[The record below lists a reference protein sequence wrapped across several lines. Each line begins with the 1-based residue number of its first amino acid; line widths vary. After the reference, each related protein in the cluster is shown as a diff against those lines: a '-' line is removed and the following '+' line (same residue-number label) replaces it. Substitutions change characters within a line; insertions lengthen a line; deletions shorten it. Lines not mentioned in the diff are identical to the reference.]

1 MWQIMNAFASCLVS
15 IIGVIMFGKITLMES
30 KKISKLKLL
39 IILIISNIIYTYAF
53 TSVASSIKTIIMLII
68 NIILYKTIFKLSI
81 PKSIVL
87 GIIHIIIV
95 IIPDILY
102 LFIVTK
108 VIGISKE
115 VYYSSI
121 AGSIISNIIVVL
133 LLIII
138 SYILRKPLNKL
149 LNYKIES
156 NNILIILSILTF
168 LCITI
173 FIYLFSNAYKNNQN
187 YIEYLFVSIVFI
199 IILYSLVLQVIKNI
213 KLTKEYDNLL
223 EFMKTYEE
231 EIENQRILRHETK
244 NEFLNIK
251 GQLTDDQNKEKI
263 IEYIDNILGDKY
275 KIKYEEYAKFNYLPA
290 NGIKGLCYFKTHEA
304 RNKKIKVSVNISK
317 SIMKSP
323 IYDLDIKQ
331 QRNFAK
337 ILGVYLDNAIE
348 ACNTSKKKE
357 LGIEAYSFDDGFE
370 MIISNTFDNKLNKK
384 IGIEKYS
391 TKGINRG
398 HGLLLVKN
406 ILSHNKMF
414 DVKTEV
420 NNNLYIQYIRIKN
433 SHK

>member
-1 MWQIMNAFASCLVS
+1 MWQIMNAFASAITA
-15 IIGVIMFGKITLMES
+15 IIGVILFGRITLNDS
-30 KKISKLKLL
+30 YGLKKYK
-39 IILIISNIIYTYAF
+39 ILILTIISSIIYS
-53 TSVASSIKTIIMLII
+53 TSYLYLDSTIKTILILI
-68 NIILYKTIFKLSI
+68 TNITIYKLTFKLSL
-81 PKSIVL
+81 PKSIL
-87 GIIHIIIV
+87 IAILHIIIV
-95 IIPDILY
+95 IIPDVVY

-115 VYYSSI
+115 VCYLTI
-121 AGSIISNIIVVL
+121 AGSIISNIVVML
-133 LLIII
+133 LLLLI

-304 RNKKIKVSVNISK
+304 RNKKIKVSVNISINIK
-317 SIMKSP
+317 QSP

-357 LGIEAYSFDDGFE
+357 LGIEAYSFDNGFE
-370 MIISNTFDNKLNKK
+370 MIISNTFDNVLNKK

-406 ILSHNKMF
+406 ILSQNKMF
-414 DVKTEV
+414 EVKNEV

>member
-1 MWQIMNAFASCLVS
+1 MWQIMNAFASCLVTVL
-15 IIGVIMFGKITLMES
+15 GVALFGRITLMEN

-39 IILIISNIIYTYAF
+39 LIILISNIIYTYAF
-53 TSVASSIKTIIMLII
+53 TSLTSSIKTIIMLIT
-68 NIILYKTIFKLSI
+68 NITLYKIMFKLSI
-81 PKSIVL
+81 PKAILL
-87 GIIHIIIV
+87 GILHIIII
-95 IIPDILY
+95 IIPDIEY

-108 VIGISKE
+108 IIGISRE
-115 VYYSSI
+115 VCYSTM
-121 AGSIISNIIVVL
+121 AGSIISNIIVML
-133 LLIII
+133 LLLLI

-304 RNKKIKVSVNISK
+304 RNKKIKVSVNISRNIK
-317 SIMKSP
+317 QST
-323 IYDLDIKQ
+323 IYNLDTKQ

-348 ACNTSKKKE
+348 ACVFSKKKE
-357 LGIEAYSFDDGFE
+357 LGIEAYAYNDEFE
-370 MIISNTFDNKLNKK
+370 MIISNTFENKIDKNMGSK
-384 IGIEKYS
+384 KYS

-398 HGLLLVKN
+398 HGLLLVKS
-406 ILSHNKMF
+406 IVGSNKLF
-414 DVKTEV
+414 EIKTEI
-420 NNNLYIQYIRIKN
+420 NNNLFIQYIKIKN